1 MILVFLLNKN
11 RVFCWGRIRML
22 ESLTVLLNVEDVPAA
37 LAFYNESFGFEKE
50 QEYAEG
56 GVIRWVSL
64 RMGQTRLMLNEHG
77 ERSNE
82 RRQSSGSHHDV
93 VLYIGVRDLDEIWRQ
108 LDQKGRSPSPIGLE
122 DYGLRQFGLKDLDG
136 YEIAVTA
143 LPGNRA
149 S

>member
-1 MILVFLLNKN
+1 
-11 RVFCWGRIRML
+11 ML

-37 LAFYNESFGFEKE
+37 LAFYHELFGFEKE
-50 QEYAEG
+50 QEYEEG
-56 GVIRWVSL
+56 GVIRWVRL
-64 RMGQTRLMLNEHG
+64 GRGQTQLMLNEHG

-93 VLYIGVRDLDEIWRQ
+93 VLYFTVKDLDEIWRQ
-108 LDQKGRSPSPIGLE
+108 LDQKGCSPSPIELE
-122 DYGLRQFGLKDLDG
+122 DYGLRQFGFKDLDG

-143 LPGNRA
+143 LPGSRA

>member
-1 MILVFLLNKN
+1 
-11 RVFCWGRIRML
+11 ML

-50 QEYAEG
+50 QEYEEG

-64 RMGQTRLMLNEHG
+64 RKGQTRLMLNEHG

-82 RRQSSGSHHDV
+82 RRQLSGSHHDV

-108 LDQKGRSPSPIGLE
+108 LDLKGRSPSPIELE
-122 DYGLRQFGLKDLDG
+122 DYGLRQFGLRDLDG
-136 YEIAVTA
+136 YELSLIHI
-143 LPGNRA
+143 
-149 S
+149 

>member
-1 MILVFLLNKN
+1 MILVYPLNKN
-11 RVFCWGRIRML
+11 RVFCWGRNRML

-50 QEYAEG
+50 QEYEEG

-64 RMGQTRLMLNEHG
+64 RKGQTRLMLNEHG

-122 DYGLRQFGLKDLDG
+122 DYGLRQFGFKDLDG